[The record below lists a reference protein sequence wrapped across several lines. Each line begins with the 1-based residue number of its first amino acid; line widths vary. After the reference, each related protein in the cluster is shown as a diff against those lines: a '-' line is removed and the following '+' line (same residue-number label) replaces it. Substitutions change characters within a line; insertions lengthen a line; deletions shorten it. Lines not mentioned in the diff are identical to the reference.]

1 MVSVPEAKFSE
12 DPPRLTIVPPHLN
25 TELLLCLLHSVDEVA
40 HHLVLHMTA
49 HSGEGRLGP
58 SYAV

>member
-1 MVSVPEAKFSE
+1 MPEGRPES
-12 DPPRLTIVPPHLN
+12 DPFRLQASAPYPN
-25 TELLLCLLHSVDEVA
+25 AELLLCLLHSVDEVA

-49 HSGEGRLGP
+49 HSGEARLGP